1 MREIA
6 SSEGLVR
13 LVQKC
18 FGVVLFYL
26 LLFCAGASSYA
37 QDSDLDLAPSP
48 IAIEGTADKA
58 IAARLEGIYS
68 QIESL
73 SDLQVRVAE
82 GVVTLEGMTVDPAST
97 VDAIDIARRVEG
109 VVYVLDRTQPS
120 LDVGDKI
127 SPFLSR
133 LLGMFSAAR
142 NAAPLILVAAILLL
156 LVAAFFWW
164 VGSWQAFWRRLS
176 PNTFVA
182 ELVSQAVRVVGIVL
196 ALVLALNLT
205 GAGALLGTVVG
216 AAGVIGLAIGI
227 AVRDSLENY
236 ISSIMLSL
244 RQPFRA
250 NDHVVIDDQEGKVV
264 RLTSRATILM
274 NLDGNH
280 LRIPNA
286 AVFKAVI
293 LNYTRNP
300 ERRFT
305 FQLGV
310 DAADDPQA
318 AIDVGTTALATLE
331 FVLGDPQPR
340 GIIESVGDSNIM
352 LTFHGWINQVDSDF
366 LQARS
371 AAIRVVKSAIE
382 EAGFT
387 LPEPIYRLRFDQ
399 LPEEMRS
406 VNVKG
411 VDGPVRSAGSKRSH
425 VPVTTASV
433 RPQTEIDDKIAAER
447 ADAGREDLLDPEKPV
462 E

>member
-1 MREIA
+1 
-6 SSEGLVR
+6 
-13 LVQKC
+13 
-18 FGVVLFYL
+18 
-26 LLFCAGASSYA
+26 
-37 QDSDLDLAPSP
+37 
-48 IAIEGTADKA
+48 
-58 IAARLEGIYS
+58 
-68 QIESL
+68 
-73 SDLQVRVAE
+73 
-82 GVVTLEGMTVDPAST
+82 
-97 VDAIDIARRVEG
+97 
-109 VVYVLDRTQPS
+109 
-120 LDVGDKI
+120 
-127 SPFLSR
+127 
-133 LLGMFSAAR
+133 
-142 NAAPLILVAAILLL
+142 
-156 LVAAFFWW
+156 VAAFFWW
-164 VGSWQAFWRRLS
+164 IASLQAFWLRLS

-182 ELVSQAVRVVGIVL
+182 ELVSQAVRVAGIVL

-205 GAGALLGTVVG
+205 GAGALLGTVAG

-274 NLDGNH
+274 TLDGNH

-318 AIDVGTTALATLE
+318 AIDVGTTALAGLD

-352 LTFHGWINQVDSDF
+352 LTFHGWINQVDADF

-382 EAGFT
+382 KAGFT

-406 VNVKG
+406 VKVKE
-411 VDGPVRSAGSKRSH
+411 VARPVRSAGSNRSH
-425 VPVTTASV
+425 VPVATASI

-447 ADAGREDLLDPEKPV
+447 AEAGREDLLDPQKPV